1 MLSYVDTDRTPLNAE
16 SLLALSEGGSV
27 SFTTKVKRDY
37 EVYGSGFWV
46 MENIGFLDAMFDRD
60 YRRLES
66 DLKDHI

>member
-1 MLSYVDTDRTPLNAE
+1 VGVFRLLRKFSERLLSD
-16 SLLALSEGGSV
+16 
-27 SFTTKVKRDY
+27 VKRDY

>member
-1 MLSYVDTDRTPLNAE
+1 VGVFRLLRKFSERLLSD
-16 SLLALSEGGSV
+16 
-27 SFTTKVKRDY
+27 VKRDY
-37 EVYGSGFWV
+37 EVNGSGFWV